1 MKWYDKYIVI
11 KSDDCDQYLS
21 DFERL
26 ILTNILAILQTG
38 RKQDGKKIN
47 SYLVINTDE
56 PYAWS
61 VRRLIEQSED
71 EKTYRY
77 MGRTNESSGAN

>member
-26 ILTNILAILQTG
+26 ILTNILAILQIA

-47 SYLVINTDE
+47 SYLVVNTDE

-61 VRRLIEQSED
+61 VRQLIEESEN
-71 EKTYRY
+71 EKIYRCI
-77 MGRTNESSGAN
+77 GRTNESSGAN